1 MKRLPPA
8 KRNQLILV
16 IFVTVAL
23 ISMVYLFLISPQ
35 NNKIHKLGAETSGKR
50 AELQR
55 IKDTIKQK
63 DATGNALDEISRQL
77 NHAEEDVATGD
88 ISAWTY
94 DTLRRFKSSYHVDI
108 PGIGQGVL
116 SDVDLLA
123 GFPYRQVKLSL
134 NGTAYYHDLGKFVS
148 DFENNFPH
156 MRLLNLS
163 IEPAN
168 NAAGGAME
176 RLNFHMDVVT
186 LVKPNT

>member
-23 ISMVYLFLISPQ
+23 IGTVYLFLISPQ
-35 NNKIHKLGAETSGKR
+35 NNEIRKLDAGTSGKR
-50 AELQR
+50 AELQK

-63 DATGNALDEISRQL
+63 DATGKKLDEISRQL
-77 NHAEEDVATGD
+77 NLAEEDIATGD

-108 PGIGQGVL
+108 PSIGQGVL

-123 GFPYRQVKLSL
+123 DFPYRQVKLSL

-168 NAAGGAME
+168 NAAGEATE

-186 LVKPNT
+186 LVKPNP